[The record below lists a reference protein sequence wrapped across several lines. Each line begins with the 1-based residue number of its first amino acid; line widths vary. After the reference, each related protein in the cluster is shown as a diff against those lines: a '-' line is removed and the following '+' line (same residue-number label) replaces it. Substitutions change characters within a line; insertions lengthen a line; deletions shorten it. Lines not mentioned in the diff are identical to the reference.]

1 VIFGIDVASILLG
14 GMAAGMVLF
23 IVSVGLSVT
32 MGLMGFV
39 NLAHGGFAMIGGY
52 VIVLSMSRWGVDF
65 VPALILGFVLTAAFS
80 VVLERLLYSRL
91 YRAAELDQVLFTIG
105 LVFIMIASVTLLVGP
120 ENQQIQLPDML
131 RGQMDLGFTR
141 YRTYSIVLILVGVA
155 FVVALWL
162 GFERT
167 RMGAQIRAAVDNRR
181 MTESL
186 GINVNRLF
194 TLTFAFGSG
203 MAAVGGGLGA
213 EFLGLDPQYALK
225 YLVFF
230 LIVVSVG
237 GLGRVTGVF
246 YAAVIIGVLDFV
258 LKQYVPRGGT
268 LYIYALTI
276 LLLLWRPQGLFGRGA
291 GSTGGEKEDSSITL
305 MGFGLIG
312 FIGCIGWWLA
322 MRPPEPRPF
331 LEGIAHQAGLLGWT
345 IYPFLIALAAT
356 AACFVVGFLRN
367 RADRRARALLLGP
380 MRKPESAAASGK
392 YSAHPAA
399 LAFSRRHHPRVWE
412 ALPWIAA
419 LACYFLFPTYLT
431 FGTEVLVV
439 VLFALSLDLALG
451 YAGIITLGHAAFFGV
466 GAYVVGMLSVHA
478 GWTEPISG
486 LVFAAAIAGFLGLLS
501 GWVLL
506 RTSGLTLL
514 MLTLCFAVLLEE
526 LSNQFGE
533 YTGGFDGK
541 NLTFD
546 PILGLFEFDQL
557 SSKSQYL
564 YVLAVLF
571 ILFIVVRSIV
581 SSPFGQS
588 LTGIRENILRMPA
601 VGTPVRWRLVLA
613 YSMSAAVAGVA
624 GALLAQ
630 ATLFVNQTF
639 LSLDRSAAVI
649 IILILGGYGRLY
661 GAFVGAVAY
670 MALAHFLSKIY
681 PTAWQLGLGALLVL
695 TALFARNGVLGI
707 GERILAFLGAQFG
720 RKPA

>member
-52 VIVLSMSRWGVDF
+52 VIVLSMNRLGVSF
-65 VPALILGFVLTAAFS
+65 IPALALGFVLTAAFS

-105 LVFIMIASVTLLVGP
+105 LVFIMIAGVTLLVGP
-120 ENQQIQLPDML
+120 ENQQIQLPEML

-141 YRTYSIVLILVGVA
+141 YRTYSVVLILVGIS

-230 LIVVSVG
+230 LIVVAVG

-246 YAAVIIGVLDFV
+246 YAAALIGVLDFV

-291 GSTGGEKEDSSITL
+291 GATGGEKEDSSVTL
-305 MGFGLIG
+305 MGFGVIG

-322 MRPPEPRPF
+322 MSPAEKRPF
-331 LEGIAHQAGLLGWT
+331 FEGLAHQAGLLGWNL
-345 IYPFLIALAAT
+345 YPFLAALAAT
-356 AACFVVGFLRN
+356 AACAVVGFARI
-367 RADRRARALLLGP
+367 RADKRARQFLLGL
-380 MRKPESAAASGK
+380 MRKLQPAPSSGQ
-392 YSAHPAA
+392 YGGHPAA
-399 LAFSRRHHPRVWE
+399 LAFSRRHHPRAWE
-412 ALPWIAA
+412 ALPWILA
-419 LACYFLFPTYLT
+419 LACYFLFPTYLP
-431 FGTEVLVV
+431 FGTEVLVI

-451 YAGIITLGHAAFFGV
+451 YAGIITLGHAAFFGI

-486 LVFAAAIAGFLGLLS
+486 LVFAAIIAGVMGLIS

-541 NLTFD
+541 NLAFD

-571 ILFIVVRSIV
+571 VMFLIIRSIV
-581 SSPFGQS
+581 NSPFGQS

-630 ATLFVNQTF
+630 ASLFVNQTF
-639 LSLDRSAAVI
+639 LSLERSAAVI

-661 GAFVGAVAY
+661 GAFVGAIAY
-670 MALAHFLSKIY
+670 MALAHFLSKAY
-681 PTAWQLGLGALLVL
+681 PTAWQLGLGALLVVI
-695 TALFARNGVLGI
+695 ALFARNGVLGI
-707 GERILAFLGAQFG
+707 GERLAARIGAQFG